1 MKGSKPISGKI
12 NHVSHHSVG
21 VSNRHFHIAQADLE
35 TLFGAGYQL
44 TKLREISQKG
54 QFAANEALTVVG
66 PKGKIEKIRIVG
78 PTRGKTQLEISRSD
92 AVLLGIDPPV
102 RYSGDLTGSAGVH
115 LVGPKGELHL
125 KEGVIIA
132 QRHIHM
138 ASADA
143 KNFGVKDRDRVVVA
157 PLAKMLA
164 ANSEARTVIFDNVL
178 IRVHDSFVLDFHLDL
193 DEANAAGLKTG
204 DQVRILGLS
213 ASATPES
220 SVKLI
225 TENDVRRAILEKR
238 RIKVPAGA
246 KITPAAAE
254 LAKAHKTFI

>member
-1 MKGSKPISGKI
+1 MPLNIP
-12 NHVSHHSVG
+12 VG
-21 VSNRHFHIAQADLE
+21 VSNRHFHITQADLE
-35 TLFGAGYQL
+35 ILFGAGFQL
-44 TKLREISQKG
+44 TKLRDISQRG

-66 PKGKIEKIRIVG
+66 PKGKIENIRIVG
-78 PTRGKTQLEISRSD
+78 PPRGKTQLEISRSD

-102 RYSGDLTGSAGVH
+102 RYSGDLTGSASVH

-138 ASADA
+138 TPADA

-157 PLAKMLA
+157 PIARMLPP
-164 ANSEARTVIFDNVL
+164 NSEDRTVIFDNVL
-178 IRVHDSFVLDFHLDL
+178 IRVHESFVLDFHIDL

-204 DQVRILGLS
+204 DKVRILGFS
-213 ASATPES
+213 TYAAEPP
-220 SVKLI
+220 VKLI
-225 TENDVRRAILEKR
+225 TENDVRRAMLEKR

-254 LAKAHKTFI
+254 LAKAHKIFI

>member
-1 MKGSKPISGKI
+1 MPLTIPI
-12 NHVSHHSVG
+12 G
-21 VSNRHFHIAQADLE
+21 VSSRHFHMSQADLE
-35 TLFGAGYQL
+35 ILFGTGYQL
-44 TKLREISQKG
+44 TKLRDISQKG
-54 QFAANEALTVVG
+54 QFASNETLTAVG

-102 RYSGDLTGSAGVH
+102 RYSGDLTNSASVSLIGT
-115 LVGPKGELHL
+115 KGELHL

-138 ASADA
+138 SPADA

-157 PLAKMLA
+157 PVAKMLPP
-164 ANSEARTVIFDNVL
+164 NSEDRTIIFDNVL
-178 IRVHDSFVLDFHLDL
+178 IRVHESFVLDFHIDH

-204 DQVRILGLS
+204 DHVRVLGFSKCPS
-213 ASATPES
+213 AEPPVT
-220 SVKLI
+220 LI
-225 TENDVRRAILEKR
+225 TENDVRRAMLEKR
-238 RIKVPAGA
+238 RLKVPAGA

-254 LAKAHKTFI
+254 LAKTHKTFI

>member
-1 MKGSKPISGKI
+1 MSLTIPI
-12 NHVSHHSVG
+12 G

-35 TLFGAGYQL
+35 ILFGAGYQL
-44 TKLREISQKG
+44 TKLRDISQKG
-54 QFAANEALTVVG
+54 QFAGNETLTVIG
-66 PKGKIEKIRIVG
+66 PKGKIEKVRIVG

-115 LVGPKGELHL
+115 LVGPKGKLNL

-138 ASADA
+138 TPADA

-157 PLAKMLA
+157 PVPKMLPP
-164 ANSEARTVIFDNVL
+164 NSEDRAVIFDNVL
-178 IRVHDSFVLDFHLDL
+178 IRVDESFVLDFHIDL
-193 DEANAAGLKTG
+193 DEANAAGLKMG
-204 DQVRILGLS
+204 DKARILGLS
-213 ASATPES
+213 TCASAEPPLR
-220 SVKLI
+220 LI

-238 RIKVPAGA
+238 RIRVPVSA

-254 LAKAHKTFI
+254 LAKAHKVFV

>member
-1 MKGSKPISGKI
+1 MSLTIPIGIS
-12 NHVSHHSVG
+12 S
-21 VSNRHFHIAQADLE
+21 RHFHISQADLE
-35 TLFGAGYQL
+35 ILFGAGYQL
-44 TKLREISQKG
+44 IKLRDISQKG
-54 QFAANEALTVVG
+54 QFAANETLTVVG

-92 AVLLGIDPPV
+92 AVWLGIDPPV
-102 RYSGDLTGSAGVH
+102 RYSGDLTNSASVH
-115 LVGPKGELHL
+115 LVGSKGELHL

-138 ASADA
+138 SPADA

-157 PLAKMLA
+157 PLAKMLTP
-164 ANSEARTVIFDNVL
+164 NSEDRTVIFDNVL
-178 IRVHDSFVLDFHLDL
+178 IRVHENFVLDFHIDL

-204 DQVRILGLS
+204 DKVRILGFS
-213 ASATPES
+213 NVAAAEPP
-220 SVKLI
+220 VKLI
-225 TENDVRRAILEKR
+225 TENDVRRAMLEKR

-254 LAKAHKTFI
+254 LAKAHKVFI